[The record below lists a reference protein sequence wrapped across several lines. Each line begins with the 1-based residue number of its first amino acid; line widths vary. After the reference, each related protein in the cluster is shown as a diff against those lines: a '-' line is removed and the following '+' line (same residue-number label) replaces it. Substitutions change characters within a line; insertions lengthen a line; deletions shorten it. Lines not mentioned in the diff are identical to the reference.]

1 MTRFEEEARCA
12 GSECK
17 GGGIERKRLE
27 EEERVGKSGRKIMK
41 DRNRRRFVMV
51 PKGRCTASP
60 EVSDLGVN
68 RYHVTVPPYHLWKS
82 PNTSA
87 SRKMYGP
94 KTSAAT
100 KRQLANIHKACETV

>member
-17 GGGIERKRLE
+17 GGGINGKRLE
-27 EEERVGKSGRKIMK
+27 EGERVGKSEGRKIIQ

-60 EVSDLGVN
+60 KVSDFGLI

-82 PNTSA
+82 PNTRA
-87 SRKMYGP
+87 SK
-94 KTSAAT
+94 
-100 KRQLANIHKACETV
+100 